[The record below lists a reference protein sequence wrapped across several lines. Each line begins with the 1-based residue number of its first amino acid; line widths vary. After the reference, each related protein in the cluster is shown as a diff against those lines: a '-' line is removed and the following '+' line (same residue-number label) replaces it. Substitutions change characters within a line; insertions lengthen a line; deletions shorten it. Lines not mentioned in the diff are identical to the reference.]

1 MWNHQRIYNTMLLS
15 NCLLNLDL
23 IYEKCPSNIHEPS
36 KTNMLVTPQNVM
48 SQILPQ
54 CTFLYPVFPLLVSYT
69 HFPNGF
75 GTMTSPSTHFN
86 GQRKCHLCQS
96 SLAIYGLFS
105 EKSFNSSSNFF
116 YKPNITILSDKVRS
130 GQTILFFLTEKLYT
144 PNGFWTYDFI
154 LHSHLWEKVPFET
167 KLIGAISCQ
176 NDERSNRPDRLIS
189 SPS

>member
-1 MWNHQRIYNTMLLS
+1 MRNVPAIYM
-15 NCLLNLDL
+15 
-23 IYEKCPSNIHEPS
+23 KPS

-75 GTMTSPSTHFN
+75 GAMTSPSTHFY

-105 EKSFNSSSNFF
+105 EKSLNSSSNFF

-144 PNGFWTYDFI
+144 PNGF
-154 LHSHLWEKVPFET
+154 
-167 KLIGAISCQ
+167 
-176 NDERSNRPDRLIS
+176 
-189 SPS
+189 

>member
-1 MWNHQRIYNTMLLS
+1 
-15 NCLLNLDL
+15 
-23 IYEKCPSNIHEPS
+23 
-36 KTNMLVTPQNVM
+36 M
-48 SQILPQ
+48 SQQYTWTIQDKHACHSSECHVPNTSSVYILISSFSLIGKLH
-54 CTFLYPVFPLLVSYT
+54 TL
-69 HFPNGF
+69 PNGF
-75 GTMTSPSTHFN
+75 RTMTSPSTHFY
-86 GQRKCHLCQS
+86 GQRKCHLSQS

-154 LHSHLWEKVPFET
+154 LRSHLWEKVPFET